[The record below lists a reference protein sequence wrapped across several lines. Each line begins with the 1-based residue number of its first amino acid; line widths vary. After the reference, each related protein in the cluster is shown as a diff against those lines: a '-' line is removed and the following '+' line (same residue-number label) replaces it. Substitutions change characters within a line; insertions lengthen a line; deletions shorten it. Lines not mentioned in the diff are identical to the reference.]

1 MRTLDIIVV
10 IAYLAGVVWAGLRY
24 RERKD
29 DSGSFFHAQGGFP
42 GLIGAVLVGLSMA
55 ATFFSGISFVV
66 YTSTAYSDGVRILL
80 GAVGLPLAWLVL
92 RYWFLPRYLADC
104 GRHPYDILETRY
116 GPVVRLTVSAMFM
129 LLRIAWMA
137 VMLIAPT
144 LVLTGAANLG
154 SEWFWPVI
162 VLTGVTCT
170 LYTAIGGIRSVII
183 TDAIQ
188 FFVMV
193 LGVLLIIAFMLRDLN
208 LPADEVL
215 RHLRDAGRLD
225 VFDFSL
231 DPTKAFTVWGL
242 VFGIGLANLG
252 NYLGDLMMLQ
262 RYMAS
267 DSPRGAARASA
278 INILGV
284 LLVIVLLVVCGLL
297 LWLWYRQHP
306 DPGLPAKAD
315 QVLAYF
321 AARELPPGLAGL
333 LIAAILAATMSSMTS
348 GIIALA
354 GTFTNDWVRRFGRAR
369 SERELIGVGRRVSVT
384 VGLLAM
390 LVAGFASDLGTLFQV
405 SQAALGA
412 FLGPMLGC
420 MVLAV
425 AGVRARPS
433 VVLAGLALGTV
444 TGWLIISSPIA
455 VVWVGA
461 GSALVTIAVPLLA
474 PRPPAPSA

>member
-1 MRTLDIIVV
+1 LRTLDIIVV
-10 IAYLAGVVWAGLRY
+10 IAYLAGVVWVGLHF
-24 RERKD
+24 RERKN
-29 DSGSFFHAQGGFP
+29 DSGSFFHAHGGFR
-42 GLIGAVLVGLSMA
+42 GVVGAVLVGLSMA

-66 YTSTAYSDGVRILL
+66 YTSTAYSDGIRILL
-80 GAVGLPLAWLVL
+80 GAAALPLSWLVL

-104 GRHPYDILETRY
+104 GRHPYDILETRF
-116 GPVVRLTVSAMFM
+116 GPAVRLTVSAMFM

-154 SEWFWPVI
+154 PDWFWPVI
-162 VLTGVTCT
+162 LLTGVTCT

-188 FFVMV
+188 FIVMV
-193 LGVLLIIAFMLRDLN
+193 LGVLLIIGFMLRDLN
-208 LPADEVL
+208 LPAGEVL
-215 RHLRDAGRLD
+215 QRLQDAGRLRT
-225 VFDFSL
+225 FDFSL
-231 DPTKAFTVWGL
+231 DFTKAFTVWGL

-278 INILGV
+278 INIIGV
-284 LLVIVLLVVCGLL
+284 ILVISLLVICGLL
-297 LWLWYRQHP
+297 LWLWYQQHP

-333 LIAAILAATMSSMTS
+333 LIAAILASTMSSMTS

-369 SERELIGVGRRVSVT
+369 SEQELIGIGRWTSII
-384 VGLLAM
+384 VGLLAI
-390 LVAGFASDLGTLFQV
+390 LVAGFASELGTLFQI

-425 AGVRARPS
+425 SGLRARPAAM
-433 VVLAGLALGTV
+433 LAGLALGTV
-444 TGWLIISSPIA
+444 TGWVLIASPIA

-461 GSALVTIAVPLLA
+461 GSALATIAVTLLA
-474 PRPPAPSA
+474 PKPPAPAP